1 MTLQEKLWA
10 LHLVDANIR
19 GLRSRLDAA
28 ARRKTALSRKLDH
41 LRQQHTELEQ
51 QHKTH
56 AAHAA
61 TLESE
66 ANGVEGRIESL
77 RQRMN
82 SVTSNKEYSA
92 LLVEVNT
99 LKADKSKIEDRSLEG
114 LTKVDELTEQ
124 LAELAAEVEKQQKLV
139 DAAGAEVVEAESEIA
154 GRLSELEAERSTAAS
169 EVPDEPLRAYD
180 KLNEDYDGEALAEIE
195 EYDRKRME
203 YHCGACNTRLPIEK
217 VNATLTST
225 DEIYPCPFCDKLLI
239 AKDRLREGIA
249 GSK

>member
-41 LRQQHTELEQ
+41 LRQQQTELEQ
-51 QHKTH
+51 QHKEH

-66 ANGVEGRIESL
+66 ANGVEGRIETL
-77 RQRMN
+77 RDRMN
-82 SVTSNKEYSA
+82 AVTNNKEYSA

-114 LTKVDELTEQ
+114 LSKVEEIAEQ
-124 LAELAAEVEKQQKLV
+124 LAAVAGEVEKQQKLV
-139 DAAGAEVVEAESEIA
+139 DAAGTEVVEAEAEIA
-154 GRLSELEAERSTAAS
+154 DRLSELETERSQTASA
-169 EVPDEPLRAYD
+169 VPDDALKSYD
-180 KLNEDYDGEALAEIE
+180 KLSEDYDGEALAEIE

-225 DEIYPCPFCDKLLI
+225 DDIYPCPFCDKLLI
-239 AKDRLREGIA
+239 AKDRLRA
-249 GSK
+249 GLAGGK